1 MLPWLVLCLVLAP
14 SAAFLLWSW
23 RISRDDMSLMRAT
36 ETTPAADIATLPPG
50 SLVEVKGRLRCAA
63 PLTADLSKS
72 PCAHFVA
79 SVERDYEKLEYDAS
93 RKASYRG
100 KPFGRALTHALR
112 NARIRSDG
120 VAVWE
125 EEDYCS
131 PPLAEERA
139 AVLDAYFGDFRVQ
152 TVSEGEGWERIE
164 DLPRLFPE
172 LET

>member
-1 MLPWLVLCLVLAP
+1 MAFYLVSAVPKHGLIEELSTRLAWDE
-14 SAAFLLWSW
+14 F
-23 RISRDDMSLMRAT
+23 
-36 ETTPAADIATLPPG
+36 IAM
-50 SLVEVKGRLRCAA
+50 
-63 PLTADLSKS
+63 
-72 PCAHFVA
+72 
-79 SVERDYEKLEYDAS
+79 
-93 RKASYRG
+93 
-100 KPFGRALTHALR
+100 KPFGRALTHSLR